1 MVEPVCRINIKLADV
16 EFDKAKNAIV
26 FRNIAV
32 RGSTVALI
40 GGLMELLTKVANG
53 KGSAIESRKKK
64 AGFQLE
70 ASKFEVAAHADY
82 IQIYYDFSESS
93 LDLINSAKEIVCDV
107 LNFHFSGL
115 TESIKQLSN
124 EDQPALDCYKA
135 SGFTNAH
142 EAYIAIKKLYEIA
155 KLQKVNGFEVQI
167 EGHKSHH
174 QIEII
179 SSPEKPIFSPP
190 DGKEITLIEY
200 EIKDAHKEDLSVEIA
215 PRQGKGKKTIFLS
228 AEQYSLLHDSQGYSI
243 EAFVLYDFIVK
254 HLKEKEYELVSAT
267 FSGSQ
272 VEIDF

>member
-1 MVEPVCRINIKLADV
+1 MIEPVCRINIKLADV

-82 IQIYYDFSESS
+82 IQIYYDFSENS
-93 LDLINSAKEIVCDV
+93 LDLINSAKDIVCDV

-124 EDQPALDCYKA
+124 EDQPALDSYKA
-135 SGFTNAH
+135 SSFTNAH
-142 EAYIAIKKLYEIA
+142 DAYVAIKKLYEIA
-155 KLQKVNGFEVQI
+155 KLQKVSDFEVQI
-167 EGHKSHH
+167 EGHRSPH

-179 SSPEKPIFSPP
+179 SSPEKPVFSPE
-190 DGKEITLIEY
+190 GKEITLIEY

-243 EAFVLYDFIVK
+243 EAFVLYDFTVK